1 MILRQE
7 AYHRM
12 QWLKREGD
20 RLAAENNN
28 LQKRLNELKRMQKA
42 ELNRKADIERE
53 AAERKAHLEA
63 VEADLQDK

>member
-20 RLAAENNN
+20 RLSAENSK
-28 LQKRLNELKRMQKA
+28 LQKRLNELKRLQKA
-42 ELNRKADIERE
+42 ELQRKGEIERE
-53 AAERKAHLEA
+53 AAEQKTQLEA